1 MSQQHGFS
9 RRQTLSLLGAA
20 AGTTVATAL
29 VARSGE
35 PLAQNQFGTTT
46 SARLQ
51 HIFGYGSLI
60 QRASRTGTWSTASIA
75 SPVIVKG
82 IARGWFDQTDV
93 PSWSPTY
100 LGAEDDASADC
111 NGVLF
116 PVYVV
121 ELESFV
127 RREAGYRLT
136 RLDPTQITMLDG
148 SSAPPDDEI
157 WYFATTQKRFVSKDH
172 PIVQSYVDVCL
183 DGCLELEA
191 VFPQAKQSN
200 FAERFMRTTRN
211 WGLPWINDRI
221 YPWRPFVHVPRAAA
235 IDALIQK
242 VLGREMFDQI
252 TLR

>member
-20 AGTTVATAL
+20 TGATVASAL
-29 VARSGE
+29 IARSEG
-35 PLAQNQFGTTT
+35 AQAQSPGITT
-46 SARLQ
+46 SSRLQ

-60 QRASRTGTWSTASIA
+60 QRASRTATWLTASIA

-82 IARGWFDQTDV
+82 VARGWFDQTDV

-116 PVYVV
+116 PVHVV
-121 ELESFV
+121 ELESFA

-136 RLDPTQITMLDG
+136 KLDPTQITMLDG
-148 SSAPPDDEI
+148 SSAPPDGEI
-157 WYFATTQKRFVSKDH
+157 WYFASTQKRFVSKDH

-191 VFPQAKQSN
+191 VFPQARQSN
-200 FAERFMRTTRN
+200 FAERFLQTTRN

-221 YPWRPFVHVPRAAA
+221 HPWRPFVHVPRAAA